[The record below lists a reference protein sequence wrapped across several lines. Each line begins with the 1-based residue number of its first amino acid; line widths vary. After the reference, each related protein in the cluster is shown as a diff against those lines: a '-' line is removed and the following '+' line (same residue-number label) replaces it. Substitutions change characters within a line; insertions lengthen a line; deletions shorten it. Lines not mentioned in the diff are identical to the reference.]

1 MKTKKMRAGGILDVD
16 FFQIM
21 KWRFNGYYWNVREFL
36 TETIPF
42 VWLKIWHKPIYWSQW
57 SRDCDMCEATYSGIA
72 YMALQ

>member
-16 FFQIM
+16 YFQIM

-42 VWLKIWHKPIYWSQW
+42 V
-57 SRDCDMCEATYSGIA
+57 
-72 YMALQ
+72 